1 MQLLEKLWAV
11 KGWNSLSWESAQ
23 FGNLCVES
31 QDFISAVAEKIQ
43 VNDSY
48 LQQFS
53 SLVALSWFILE
64 IGEKESSD
72 ISATHGLFSSYFN
85 YFFPNLLGGNIPY
98 FHVGCFSV
106 SSTHRNLGCCTT
118 NPWDDPAWK
127 MAQKNGWKY
136 WKQGGGKITL
146 VLWSRT
152 CQMCAQDHIF
162 TLGQG
167 LRAEMCPQPELSC
180 KTSDFYSLRNASHH
194 PHPLFEFWVSK
205 FTVSTWLMLGFVANQ
220 FEAECQNINLFR
232 ANKHQFL
239 GRCCL

>member
-72 ISATHGLFSSYFN
+72 ISATHGLF
-85 YFFPNLLGGNIPY
+85 
-98 FHVGCFSV
+98 
-106 SSTHRNLGCCTT
+106 
-118 NPWDDPAWK
+118 
-127 MAQKNGWKY
+127 
-136 WKQGGGKITL
+136 
-146 VLWSRT
+146 
-152 CQMCAQDHIF
+152 
-162 TLGQG
+162 
-167 LRAEMCPQPELSC
+167 
-180 KTSDFYSLRNASHH
+180 
-194 PHPLFEFWVSK
+194 
-205 FTVSTWLMLGFVANQ
+205 
-220 FEAECQNINLFR
+220 
-232 ANKHQFL
+232 
-239 GRCCL
+239 

>member
-118 NPWDDPAWK
+118 NPWDDPARK

-136 WKQGGGKITL
+136 WKQGGGKIML

-180 KTSDFYSLRNASHH
+180 KTSLLLSEKCFSPSSSS
-194 PHPLFEFWVSK
+194 FWILSVK
-205 FTVSTWLMLGFVANQ
+205 IH
-220 FEAECQNINLFR
+220 NINVVD
-232 ANKHQFL
+232 AGICCKPVWSWVPKHQPF
-239 GRCCL
+239 